1 MAEKQFLA
9 DIVQKV
15 SQMEDEKSYTKVGD
29 SEFGQDDEFEEL
41 DLIRTEFRNYLNQ
54 LLKTMSKLKRC
65 VGDFDTLFSPQ
76 NCLADDLQ
84 KDKANPMLYE
94 K

>member
-1 MAEKQFLA
+1 MINIDKDQLIFPNEKLMSTKLKQASKHSMAEKQFLA

-41 DLIRTEFRNYLNQ
+41 DLIRTEFRNYLN
-54 LLKTMSKLKRC
+54 
-65 VGDFDTLFSPQ
+65 
-76 NCLADDLQ
+76 
-84 KDKANPMLYE
+84 
-94 K
+94 